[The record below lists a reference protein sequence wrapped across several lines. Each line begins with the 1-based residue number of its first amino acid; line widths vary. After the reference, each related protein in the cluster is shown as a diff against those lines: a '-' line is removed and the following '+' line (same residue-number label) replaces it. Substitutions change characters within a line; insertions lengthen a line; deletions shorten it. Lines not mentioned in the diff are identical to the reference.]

1 MSLLARPLGRGDIVL
16 VSFPFTDLSSQKVRP
31 GLILTPDSSAS
42 DFLLAF
48 ISSVV
53 QVGAANPTDFV
64 LEQDHPDFLS
74 TGLKKTSVFRMNKL
88 LTVNKTLIK
97 KRLGRVSPSIQVEL
111 DHRLRIATGL

>member
-1 MSLLARPLGRGDIVL
+1 MSPLARPLERGDIVL

-31 GLILTPDSSAS
+31 ALILTPDSAAS

-53 QVGAANPTDFV
+53 QIDAANPTDFV
-64 LEQDHPDFLS
+64 LEQDHPDFPS

-88 LTVNKTLIK
+88 LTINKTFYNI
-97 KRLGRVSPSIQVEL
+97 IN
-111 DHRLRIATGL
+111 